1 MRITII
7 TLLLTVFLET
17 IALGQSTLSTR
28 DSLHAFWQPDLKLTH
43 RDYRGTETKEV
54 IEVMDKYDFNASA
67 SVGVWSI
74 LDIPKRKADRYKKF
88 EKVYFAPA
96 FEFST
101 SFARTTDSLE
111 IEKQNIYLDICEIAA
126 RWARRKLRS
135 IQDSTKAT
143 GTLTI
148 MYMTINDEMHEMR
161 VGMYRSYFK
170 DVFID
175 KKPNGFQE
183 WRTFYDN
190 LLSETKQWATTP
202 EECYRLMTQKP
213 IEKGYIE
220 APTVVGSFKKKE

>member
-7 TLLLTVFLET
+7 ITLLTVLLET
-17 IALGQSTLSTR
+17 IAFGQTLPTR

-43 RDYRGTETKEV
+43 HDYKGTETNEV
-54 IEVMDKYDFNASA
+54 IEIMDKYDFNASA
-67 SVGVWSI
+67 SVGIWSI
-74 LDIPKRKADRYKKF
+74 LDTPKKKADRYKKF
-88 EKVYFAPA
+88 EKVYFAPT

-126 RWARRKLRS
+126 RWARRKLKS

-148 MYMTINDEMHEMR
+148 MYMTIKDEMHEMR
-161 VGMYRSYFK
+161 IGMYRSYFK

-183 WRTFYDN
+183 WRKFYDN
-190 LLSETKQWATTP
+190 LLNETKQWATTP